1 MQKLTRYEEQ
11 TLKRLSSPKRIQ
23 DFLDRLPINF
33 EKSGDTHYSPRQVLR
48 EKKAHCI
55 EGAVF
60 AAAALMYHG
69 EKPLLLDLKT
79 RFFDDEHVVALF
91 RRNGYWGAIS
101 KTNHAVVRYRDPIY
115 KTVRELA
122 LSYFHE
128 YFRDRDGVKTL
139 VSYSKP
145 FNLRTLG
152 TGWITSEKDLW
163 ELDDILNDL
172 PHYPLV
178 PKKND
183 KMLRKATRFERVTLN
198 PREWSKDDPRT

>member
-1 MQKLTRYEEQ
+1 MFGLTKDEERI
-11 TLKRLSSPKRIQ
+11 LKRLSSPERIQ
-23 DFLDRLPINF
+23 DFLDRMPINF
-33 EKSGDTHYSPRQVLR
+33 EKNGDTHLSPRRVLR
-48 EKKAHCI
+48 EQKAHCI
-55 EGAVF
+55 EGALL
-60 AAAALMYHG
+60 AAVALMYHG
-69 EKPLLLDLKT
+69 ERPLLLDLKT
-79 RFFDDEHVVALF
+79 RFLDDEHVVALF
-91 RRNGYWGAIS
+91 KRNGYWGAIS

-152 TGWITSEKDLW
+152 VEWVTAEHDLW

-178 PKKND
+178 PLKNART
-183 KMLRKATRFERVTLN
+183 LRKATRFERDTLN